1 LGEDLEMEQIMV
13 LRDTNVLKA
22 LLNKWRSKILQ
33 FLIIQEHTVQQ
44 LANML
49 GINPGTVYHHVKVLQ
64 DTGLVEESR
73 TEIERN
79 IVARY
84 YRAVAREFRVDFSN
98 ITGKKNKAVVEWARN
113 RLEGLIDALKAYNID
128 IPKENYSDI
137 KEQITSFQSFQNKLK
152 EEIKPKNAK
161 LLENIDSSII
171 ADIFSLMELY
181 HLNQNQQYVKLRE
194 ELVNFLK
201 KYEVA

>member
-1 LGEDLEMEQIMV
+1 MEQIMV
-13 LRDTNVLKA
+13 LREAKVLKA

-64 DTGLVEESR
+64 DTGLVDESR

-98 ITGKKNKAVVEWARN
+98 ITGKKDKDVTEWVRS

-152 EEIKPKNAK
+152 EEIKPKNPK
-161 LLENIDSSII
+161 LLENMDSSII

-181 HLNQNQQYVKLRE
+181 YLNQNKQYVKLRE
-194 ELVNFLK
+194 ELLNFLK
-201 KYEVA
+201 KYEMA